1 VNTLELLRSKRAE
14 ILAIAAKHG
23 ASNVRVFGSAV
34 RGEDTPTSDV
44 DILIDMGDDCGLF
57 DLVALQQDVEALLGK
72 KTDVLTEDSI
82 SKYLK
87 HRILAEAKPV

>member
-44 DILIDMGDDCGLF
+44 DILIDMGDDCSLF